1 MHRLMIGIEMDGIQ
15 DLEEDAILDFFK
27 QERKLNCDDDYFFLN
42 EENKFEYFIIE
53 RSNYAVFK
61 EYYNNDFFTTHVID
75 FLRTLESNGK
85 IIVQEDDGSGKTDD
99 EDILFTGKISA
110 FLNHWDSI
118 GDGDE

>member
-1 MHRLMIGIEMDGIQ
+1 MVTRSS
-15 DLEEDAILDFFK
+15 
-27 QERKLNCDDDYFFLN
+27 CDDDYFFLN

-61 EYYNNDFFTTHVID
+61 EYHNNDFFTTHVID

-99 EDILFTGKISA
+99 EDILFTGKIILHTCRRMIFYTE
-110 FLNHWDSI
+110 FLTHPFQFVVSI
-118 GDGDE
+118 VKELNFTN